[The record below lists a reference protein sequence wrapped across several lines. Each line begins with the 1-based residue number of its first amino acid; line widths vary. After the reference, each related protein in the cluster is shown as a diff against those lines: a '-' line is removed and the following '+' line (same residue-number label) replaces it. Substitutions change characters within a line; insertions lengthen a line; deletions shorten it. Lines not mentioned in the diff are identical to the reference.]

1 MKYAKITIVKNEIE
15 TKMDMSGDGGSVVTA
30 LTQGLLEVLTDLLRD
45 DVPAERAAHLL
56 AKDIEAGFLKMARA
70 KATEDADDQTHA
82 EPDTGTDDDA
92 ERDEAVD
99 EAVEF
104 PGRRVKG
111 DDADDFAAFLESI
124 AKRIKDGGNG

>member
-1 MKYAKITIVKNEIE
+1 MKYAKITIMRNENDIKMEMQGDSKNI
-15 TKMDMSGDGGSVVTA
+15 VQA

-45 DVPAERAAHLL
+45 GVPVERAAHLL
-56 AKDIEAGFLKMARA
+56 AKDIEADFLKMARA

-104 PGRRVKG
+104 FGRHMES
-111 DDADDFAAFLESI
+111 DEADDFAAFLESV
-124 AKRIKDGGNG
+124 AKRIKGNDNG